1 MSIPY
6 PFSLPG
12 NRLEKMSGDLERYS
26 EVRDEN
32 ICFRRYSRQ
41 EALNNIKDAAEI
53 YIEDM
58 IDAKEALPT
67 PSGEIELREEPA
79 IAVSL

>member
-1 MSIPY
+1 M
-6 PFSLPG
+6 
-12 NRLEKMSGDLERYS
+12 
-26 EVRDEN
+26 
-32 ICFRRYSRQ
+32 
-41 EALNNIKDAAEI
+41 NNIKDAAEI

-67 PSGEIELREEPA
+67 PSDEIELREEPA